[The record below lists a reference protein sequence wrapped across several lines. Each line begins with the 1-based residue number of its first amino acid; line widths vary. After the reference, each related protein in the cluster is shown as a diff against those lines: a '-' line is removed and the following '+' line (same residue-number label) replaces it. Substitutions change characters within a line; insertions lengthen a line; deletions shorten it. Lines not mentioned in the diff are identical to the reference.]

1 MSRSYLLAPVLLIL
15 VGVAA
20 LVASLTVLEGA
31 GTLTDT
37 PTQLAAPGSLPTRIS
52 YLHIEGATLTDHPFV
67 VVRVMHSRRSGAL
80 ELDHEY
86 YRSWWTLD
94 GDQPPFVVHSNE
106 PPRGDMQLLG
116 VYHPSERT
124 LVGGFSGAEVA
135 RFVHELWL
143 WAALVLLF
151 GVVGLVVGLRSE
163 RASDRITRVSG
174 PAPAGFRTSAR
185 AEDLR
190 VLERGAS
197 TQSLVLLL
205 SAAGASFCVSLY
217 FAYAQLTLDPEVDA
231 SQLFQITPL
240 FVLPVLLYV
249 ALHERVTITITRG
262 QITRRNAFGWTTRLA
277 LEPGQECVIRL
288 LVTLR
293 RTDVTARMPFSVEI
307 HHEGGRFRI
316 ARVVG
321 ESLARELASKV
332 NRLVSEVS
340 R

>member
-1 MSRSYLLAPVLLIL
+1 MSRSYLLAPVALIL
-15 VGVAA
+15 LGLAA
-20 LVASLTVLEGA
+20 LVGSVLELDGA

-37 PTQLAAPGSLPTRIS
+37 PTRLAAPGSLPTRIS
-52 YLHIEGATLTDHPFV
+52 YLHVEGATITDRPIEV
-67 VVRVMHSRRSGAL
+67 EPVMRRLRSGAV

-86 YRSWWTLD
+86 YRSWWTL
-94 GDQPPFVVHSNE
+94 GADQSPFVVHTNE
-106 PPRGDMQLLG
+106 PPREDMQILG

-135 RFVHELWL
+135 TFVHELWL
-143 WAALVLLF
+143 WAVVVLLF

-174 PAPAGFRTSAR
+174 HATAGFRTSAR

-197 TQSLVLLL
+197 TRSLVLLL

-217 FAYAQLTLDPEVDA
+217 FAYAQLTLDPEVGA
-231 SQLFQITPL
+231 SELFQLTPL
-240 FVLPVLLYV
+240 FVLPVLLYI
-249 ALHERVTITITRG
+249 ALHERATITITRG

-277 LEPGQECVIRL
+277 LEPGRECVIRL

-293 RTDVTARMPFSVEI
+293 PTDVTARMPFSVEI
-307 HHEGGRFRI
+307 PHDGGRFRV

-332 NRLVSEVS
+332 NGLVGEVS